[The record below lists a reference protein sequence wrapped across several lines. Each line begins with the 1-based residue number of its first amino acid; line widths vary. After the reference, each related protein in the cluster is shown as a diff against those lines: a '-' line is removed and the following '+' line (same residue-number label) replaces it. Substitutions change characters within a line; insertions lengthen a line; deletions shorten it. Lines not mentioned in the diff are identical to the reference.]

1 MKKLGNYVLSI
12 TFRNVP
18 LANYKKIKYLGVDSG
33 MTWGEHVS
41 KIVGKISQTIGCI
54 RRIKHLLSFKIFKNL
69 YFAMILPYI
78 GYCSTSLGSCAKI
91 HRDKI
96 KKLQTKYGRMILNA
110 LIVAQTEL
118 AISKRAYK
126 ISILCSCF

>member
-1 MKKLGNYVLSI
+1 MAFGHKKKLGNYVLSI

-18 LANYKKIKYLGVDSG
+18 LENYKKIKYLGVILDSG

-78 GYCSTSLGSCAKI
+78 GYSVHLWEVVQK
-91 HRDKI
+91 
-96 KKLQTKYGRMILNA
+96 
-110 LIVAQTEL
+110 
-118 AISKRAYK
+118 
-126 ISILCSCF
+126 SIGTRLKNSRPNMVE